1 MQKYFE
7 IEDCRR
13 PYVMTRLGH
22 LLRDFR
28 RKLYARYI
36 MPNIGKPTKLKTV
49 PKGHKTVMRQEDWD
63 RFVEYTQ
70 SEKFQV

>member
-13 PYVMTRLGH
+13 PSVMNRLGH

-28 RKLYARYI
+28 KKMYARYI
-36 MPNIGKPTKLKTV
+36 MPNIGKPLKLKAI
-49 PKGHKTVMRQEDWD
+49 PKGHKTLMRQEDSD
-63 RFVEYTQ
+63 LFVEYTQ